1 MIKGFGRSAIKQL
14 NERADWNA
22 DMKEVQLLST
32 ITLSKWVVI
41 LRQSKR
47 GTAGDFI
54 DTYGK
59 IISSLGII
67 ADAPDE

>member
-1 MIKGFGRSAIKQL
+1 MIKGFGRGAIKKL

-41 LRQSKR
+41 FPQSKR

-54 DTYGK
+54 DTYGQ